1 LLQLGAVVQQFAK
14 LVLVLEGEP
23 VTAVSGFARF
33 ETFDFVQSFS
43 TVDVLAIDKIKSIE
57 KVITC
62 RNYLVKTFCDKT
74 MNYVR
79 KLLS

>member
-1 LLQLGAVVQQFAK
+1 LGAVVQQLAK
-14 LVLVLEGEP
+14 LILVLEGEP
-23 VTAVSGFARF
+23 VTAVGGFARL
-33 ETFDFVQSFS
+33 ETFDFFQSFS
-43 TVDVLAIDKIKSIE
+43 TVDVLAVDAVKLVE